1 MRSALIIG
9 VAGETLRA
17 EERSFLAVS
26 RPAGLILFARNCSN
40 KPQVRRLVEDVRSAA
55 GGDSLLVLIDQEG
68 GRVRRLKPPEWREL
82 PPAAAYGRLYARDP
96 ALALRRARLVARL
109 TAAELREI
117 GVNCNCAPV
126 LDVPQ
131 PGAHQIIG
139 DRAYA
144 ETPAAVAAL
153 GCAVAEGLLEGGVV
167 PIIKH
172 VPGHGRARADSHV
185 ELPVVVAA
193 LAELE
198 RSDFVPFKALRDVP
212 AAMTAHVVYSAIDP
226 AAPASTS
233 ARVTADII
241 RGAIGFDGLLMSDD
255 ICMGALS
262 GGVRARAEA
271 VIKAGS
277 DIALHCSGNLAEA
290 ESAAAGVPAL
300 ADRPLERYL
309 RTIAVNERVDP
320 FDAGEAAAVLSEML
334 QPMA

>member
-17 EERSFLAVS
+17 EERSFLAAS
-26 RPAGLILFARNCSN
+26 RPAGLILFTRNCSS
-40 KPQVRRLVEDVRSAA
+40 KPQVRRLVEDVRSAV
-55 GGDSLLVLIDQEG
+55 GGDGLLVLIDQEG

-82 PPAAAYGRLYARDP
+82 PAAAAYGQLYAGDP
-96 ALALRRARLVARL
+96 ELALTRARLVARL

-144 ETPAAVAAL
+144 EAPAAVAAL
-153 GCAVAEGLLEGGVV
+153 GRAVAEGLMAGGVLPV
-167 PIIKH
+167 IKH

-185 ELPVVVAA
+185 ELPVVDAA

-198 RSDFVPFKALRDVP
+198 GSDFVPFKALCDVP

-226 AAPASTS
+226 ATPASTS
-233 ARVTADII
+233 ARVTSDII

-262 GGVRARAEA
+262 GNVRARAEA

-277 DIALHCSGNLAEA
+277 DIALHCSGKLAEA
-290 ESAAAGVPAL
+290 ESAAAGVPTL
-300 ADRPLERYL
+300 ADKPLERYL
-309 RTIAVNERVDP
+309 RAVAVHERADP
-320 FDAGEAAAVLSEML
+320 FEAGEAVAALSEML
-334 QPMA
+334 RPMA